1 MATSGTVAT
10 TVIDTAALI
19 EHAFRRAKVPPSQQ
33 TPETVQIARENLY
46 FILLNL
52 SNRGLNLWA
61 VEKSFIGL
69 IAGKATYDTPA
80 GTLDVLNVVYSTPT
94 LATVTFAAIAAGGQA
109 TISSTTI
116 VRVGFKFSSA
126 FSGDIQVK
134 SSGTL
139 LTTLPTYAYAADQYY
154 WADLPTIT
162 TGTVFTVE
170 TAAAPYPAVSDIK
183 LVSQLYDLPLS
194 IWNRDTWA
202 ALNNKQKQ
210 GHPSTN
216 YFFEKKLTP
225 TLTLWPVP
233 DNANDHLMI
242 YRQRQPQDV
251 GTLIQQVEVPQR
263 WYDGIVWLLS
273 AKIGFELPSVP
284 TEHLTLLTQMADK
297 MEFEAEQS
305 ETDGAPI
312 YITPGIGAYTK

>member
-1 MATSGTVAT
+1 MTTSGTVAT
-10 TVIDTAALI
+10 TIIDTAAMV
-19 EHAFRRAKVPPSQQ
+19 EHAFRRAKIPPAQQ
-33 TPETVQIARENLY
+33 TPETIQIAHENLY

-61 VEKSFIGL
+61 VEKGFMGL
-69 IAGKATYDTPA
+69 RSGQAEYTTPA

-94 LATVTFAAIAAGGQA
+94 LETVTFSAIAAGGQA
-109 TISSTTI
+109 TISSAAI
-116 VRVGFKFSSA
+116 IRLGFKLSA
-126 FSGDIQVK
+126 AFTGDIQFK
-134 SSGTL
+134 SNGTL
-139 LTTLPTYAYAADQYY
+139 LTTLATATYAADTYY
-154 WADLPTIT
+154 WADLPVIT

-170 TAAAPYPAVSDIK
+170 SAAPYPSVSDIK
-183 LVSQLYDLPLS
+183 CVSQVYDLPLS

-210 GHPSTN
+210 AHPATN

-225 TLTLWPVP
+225 TITLWPVP
-233 DNANDHLMI
+233 DNDNDHLMI

-263 WYDGIVWLLS
+263 WYDGLIWLLA
-273 AKIGFELPSVP
+273 AKIGFELPSVDP
-284 TEHLTLLTQMADK
+284 THLQLLIQMADK

-312 YITPGIGAYTK
+312 YITPGIGVYTR